1 MTRDEFTGFLEE
13 LSYDPEGRVSLTG
26 LVTAIVTCIGLIITS
41 LSSCVARKKLEYQ
54 MQKMAEKQA
63 SRRNNIR
70 QLSERSRMLMD
81 ELESDV
87 LEPSAPTRQIM
98 NINSK
103 PASASYK
110 KISKAKTRPQ
120 DNIVKFCGN
129 SD

>member
-1 MTRDEFTGFLEE
+1 
-13 LSYDPEGRVSLTG
+13 
-26 LVTAIVTCIGLIITS
+26 
-41 LSSCVARKKLEYQ
+41 

-70 QLSERSRMLMD
+70 QLSERSRTLMD

-87 LEPSAPTRQIM
+87 LEPSAPTKQIM

-110 KISKAKTRPQ
+110 KISNAKTRTQ
-120 DNIVKFCGN
+120 DNTVKFCGN
-129 SD
+129 SE

>member
-41 LSSCVARKKLEYQ
+41 LSSCVARRKMEYQ

-70 QLSERSRMLMD
+70 QLSERSRMLMN

-87 LEPSAPTRQIM
+87 LEPSAPTKQIM
-98 NINSK
+98 NISSK
-103 PASASYK
+103 PASPSYK
-110 KISKAKTRPQ
+110 KISNAKARSQDKT
-120 DNIVKFCGN
+120 VGYCGN
-129 SD
+129 SE

>member
-1 MTRDEFTGFLEE
+1 MTRDEFTEFLEE

-41 LSSCVARKKLEYQ
+41 LSSCVARRKMEYQ

-70 QLSERSRMLMD
+70 QLNERSRMLID

-87 LEPSAPTRQIM
+87 LEPSAPTKQIM

-103 PASASYK
+103 PASPSYK
-110 KISKAKTRPQ
+110 RISNAKARSQDKT
-120 DNIVKFCGN
+120 VKYCGN
-129 SD
+129 SE